1 LKKWVPLIQASPAY
15 KKDGLIVIIFDEGVT
30 GLSCCNEKTSPNVGP
45 NGTNSN
51 FPIPGSAGAGGGQTG
66 AILLS
71 RFIKPGTISLVSYNH
86 YSYLR
91 SVEDIFGLGHLGY
104 AAQRGLQPFGADIF
118 APR

>member
-1 LKKWVPLIQASPAY
+1 
-15 KKDGLIVIIFDEGVT
+15 VIIFDEGVT

-45 NGTNSN
+45 NGTNSK
-51 FPIPGSAGAGGGQTG
+51 FPIPGPAGAGGGQAG